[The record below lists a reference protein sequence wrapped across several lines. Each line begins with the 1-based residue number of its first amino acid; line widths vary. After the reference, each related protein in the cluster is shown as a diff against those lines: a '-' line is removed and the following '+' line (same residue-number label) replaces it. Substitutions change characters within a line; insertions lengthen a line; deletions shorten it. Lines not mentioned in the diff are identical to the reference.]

1 MSHVSYEL
9 FEVVSGMKIYIGADH
24 AGWVLKDLVA
34 SSLREAGNEV
44 VDIGTDG
51 PDSVDYPTYAFR
63 VARAVRGGQAERGIL
78 VCGSGIGM
86 CMAANR
92 VPGVRA
98 VHGFEPFGARMSRR
112 HNDSNILCLGA
123 RFTGID
129 LALEIVAEWIKEP
142 FEGGR
147 HKRRID
153 LIDSPANEV

>member
-1 MSHVSYEL
+1 
-9 FEVVSGMKIYIGADH
+9 MKMYIGADH

-34 SSLREAGNEV
+34 STLREERIEV
-44 VDIGTDG
+44 VDFGTDG
-51 PDSVDYPTYAFR
+51 PEPVDYPTYAFQ
-63 VARAVRGGQAERGIL
+63 VARAVCGARDGRGIL

-98 VHGFEPFGARMSRR
+98 VNGCEPFGARMSRR
-112 HNDSNILCLGA
+112 HNDSNVLCLGS
-123 RFTGID
+123 RFTGVD
-129 LALEIVAEWIKEP
+129 LALEIVREWIKEP

-153 LIDSPANEV
+153 LIDSLAGER